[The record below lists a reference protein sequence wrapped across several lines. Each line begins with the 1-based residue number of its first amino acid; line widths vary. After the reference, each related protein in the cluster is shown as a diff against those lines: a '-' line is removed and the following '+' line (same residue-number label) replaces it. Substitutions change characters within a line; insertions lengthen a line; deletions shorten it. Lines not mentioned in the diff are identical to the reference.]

1 MIKPLTKYVS
11 NFFMDI
17 KNSLMRSFG
26 EDPGKMLLHTGTLG
40 WILSSLAQVMA
51 VVLNDK
57 IPKQQKTFLIP
68 QEIADAG
75 INICS
80 FYIFTNSFTKL
91 ANKMVSIGKWRTPAI
106 DAFLKKYNL
115 KKHIGSYDFNIKD
128 LANFDEIK
136 SSYKAIASGNAIAA
150 STIGS
155 IISCNLVTPIL
166 RNKFAAHKQQQAIAR
181 MEAVEQSAFVPQ
193 RGISLE
199 TFLRYASINSS
210 KNGMKI

>member
-57 IPKQQKTFLIP
+57 IPKKQKTFLIP

-91 ANKMVSIGKWRTPAI
+91 ANKMVSTGKWRTPAI

-181 MEAVEQSAFVPQ
+181 MEAAEQSAFVPQ

-199 TFLRYASINSS
+199 TFQRCAAINCS

>member
-57 IPKQQKTFLIP
+57 IPKKQKTFLIP

-91 ANKMVSIGKWRTPAI
+91 ANKMVSTGKWRTPAI

-155 IISCNLVTPIL
+155 IISCNLVTPVL

>member
-57 IPKQQKTFLIP
+57 IPKKQKTFLIP

-91 ANKMVSIGKWRTPAI
+91 ANKMVSTGKWRTPAI

-181 MEAVEQSAFVPQ
+181 MEAAEKSAFVPQ

-199 TFLRYASINSS
+199 TFQRCAAINCS

>member
-57 IPKQQKTFLIP
+57 IPKKQKTFLIP

-91 ANKMVSIGKWRTPAI
+91 ANKMVSTGKWRTPAI

-181 MEAVEQSAFVPQ
+181 MEAAEQSAFVPQ

>member
-57 IPKQQKTFLIP
+57 IPKKQKTFLIP
-68 QEIADAG
+68 QEIADSG

-91 ANKMVSIGKWRTPAI
+91 ANKMVSTGKWRTPAI

>member
-57 IPKQQKTFLIP
+57 IPKKQKTFLIP

-91 ANKMVSIGKWRTPAI
+91 ANKMVSTGKWRTPAI

-155 IISCNLVTPIL
+155 IISCNLVTPRQL
-166 RNKFAAHKQQQAIAR
+166 QEWKPQSNRHSFLSVVFHWKLSS
-181 MEAVEQSAFVPQ
+181 AVQLLTVLKTE
-193 RGISLE
+193 
-199 TFLRYASINSS
+199 
-210 KNGMKI
+210 

>member
-1 MIKPLTKYVS
+1 MKR
-11 NFFMDI
+11 
-17 KNSLMRSFG
+17 SLG
-26 EDPGKMLLHTGTLG
+26 EDHGKMLLHTCTLG

-57 IPKQQKTFLIP
+57 IPKKQKTFLIP
-68 QEIADAG
+68 QEISDAG

-91 ANKMVSIGKWRTPAI
+91 ANKMVSTGKWRTPAI

-181 MEAVEQSAFVPQ
+181 MEAAEQSAFVPQ

-199 TFLRYASINSS
+199 TFQRCAAINCS

>member
-1 MIKPLTKYVS
+1 
-11 NFFMDI
+11 
-17 KNSLMRSFG
+17 
-26 EDPGKMLLHTGTLG
+26 
-40 WILSSLAQVMA
+40 MA

-57 IPKQQKTFLIP
+57 IPKKQKTFLIP

-91 ANKMVSIGKWRTPAI
+91 ANKMVSTGKWRTPAI

-181 MEAVEQSAFVPQ
+181 MEAAEQSAFVPQ

-199 TFLRYASINSS
+199 TFQRCAAINCS

>member
-1 MIKPLTKYVS
+1 MIKPLTKYAS
-11 NFFMDI
+11 DFFMDI

-57 IPKQQKTFLIP
+57 IPKKQKTFLIP

-91 ANKMVSIGKWRTPAI
+91 ANKMVSTGKWRTPAI

-181 MEAVEQSAFVPQ
+181 MEAAEQSAFVPQ

-199 TFLRYASINSS
+199 TFQRCAAINCS

>member
-57 IPKQQKTFLIP
+57 IPKKQKTFLIP

-91 ANKMVSIGKWRTPAI
+91 ANKMVSTGKWRTPAI

>member
-1 MIKPLTKYVS
+1 MIKPLTKYAS
-11 NFFMDI
+11 DFFMDM

-57 IPKQQKTFLIP
+57 IPKKQKTFLIP

-91 ANKMVSIGKWRTPAI
+91 ANKMVSTGKWRTPAI

-181 MEAVEQSAFVPQ
+181 MEAAEQSAFVPQ

-199 TFLRYASINSS
+199 TFQRCAAINCS

>member
-1 MIKPLTKYVS
+1 
-11 NFFMDI
+11 
-17 KNSLMRSFG
+17 MRSFG

-57 IPKQQKTFLIP
+57 IPKKQKTFLIP

-91 ANKMVSIGKWRTPAI
+91 ANKMVSTGKWRTPAI

-181 MEAVEQSAFVPQ
+181 MEAAEQSAFVPQ

-199 TFLRYASINSS
+199 TFQRCAAINCS